1 VAAAREQGLP
11 ALAAL
16 LAGAHRATCDGQS
29 AVLWFDPSKAN
40 LIPMLNSS
48 HHRLPLQK
56 LLESC
61 LGHAAALHCSSEPDP
76 ALQQAQGAREAAH
89 AFVMADEK
97 VRLALSLF
105 KGEIIHLKQIG
116 QGGLDDQEGEP

>member
-1 VAAAREQGLP
+1 MAAAREQGLP

-16 LAGAHRATCDGQS
+16 LAGAHRATSDGQS
-29 AVLWFDPSKAN
+29 ALLWFDPGKAN

-56 LLESC
+56 LLESF
-61 LGHAAALHCSSEPDP
+61 LGHPAALHCQTEADP
-76 ALQQAQGAREAAH
+76 ALQRALGARDAAH

-105 KGEIIHLKQIG
+105 KGEIIHLKQISLG
-116 QGGLDDQEGEP
+116 CVDDQEGEP